1 MMNLMMLVELFLLTC
16 QMGQLISLGSDNFCD
31 KREFINWT
39 ALSCSGLISFMII
52 FNWAFAVLYMY
63 SVSVVFEHYEIAQA
77 DKGLIAADVKF
88 QVE

>member
-16 QMGQLISLGSDNFCD
+16 QMGQLISLGSANFCE
-31 KREFINWT
+31 KREFINWSM
-39 ALSCSGLISFMII
+39 SCPGLISLMII